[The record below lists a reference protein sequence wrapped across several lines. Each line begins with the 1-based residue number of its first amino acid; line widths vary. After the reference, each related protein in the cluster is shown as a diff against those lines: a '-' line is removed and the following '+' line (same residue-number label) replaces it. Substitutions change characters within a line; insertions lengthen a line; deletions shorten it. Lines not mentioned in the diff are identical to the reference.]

1 MPRRLRRAWGSVGA
15 GLRPRP
21 LSGVDGACRRIRRGR
36 PACRPVGGSRA
47 EVCPGGHIGRPLHG
61 VEGIPNQRKI
71 GAKTDL
77 ANGAGQS
84 PPPTGATQVVRS
96 NGPMWAALRGDE
108 GRHAE
113 SSCPTGGCG
122 EPPRFPWVAAH
133 SGASAARVRGSRLES
148 RQRSSPKGSSTPD
161 NPSVT
166 AAPCQLPLHKGALGT
181 GDADRRVGPVGLL
194 AMTSVFC
201 HSEERSD
208 VGIRLFYDGRGL
220 GPPYLGH
227 GLRRPNFVPKFGR
240 RSSRRPLRKVYR
252 SPSNGPMW
260 SSAPTPCGGRG
271 NGTPGSSCPT
281 GGRREVSS
289 IAEAALSEA
298 ESAGIAAGQIRSLP
312 DDLRVQHGVPG
323 SEV

>member
-1 MPRRLRRAWGSVGA
+1 MSAR
-15 GLRPRP
+15 
-21 LSGVDGACRRIRRGR
+21 
-36 PACRPVGGSRA
+36 GGSRA
-47 EVCPGGHIGRPLHG
+47 EPCPGGHIGPPLHG

-166 AAPCQLPLHKGALGT
+166 AAPCQLPLHKGSLGWGKNR
-181 GDADRRVGPVGLL
+181 GDRFRGLL
-194 AMTSVFC
+194 AQFSLLEVTLQQALESLAVAGLVAGHRC
-201 HSEERSD
+201 SPHWQAASRP
-208 VGIRLFYDGRGL
+208 RGTAEISRFL
-220 GPPYLGH
+220 I
-227 GLRRPNFVPKFGR
+227 
-240 RSSRRPLRKVYR
+240 SS
-252 SPSNGPMW
+252 S
-260 SSAPTPCGGRG
+260 
-271 NGTPGSSCPT
+271 PGSQGTMLEKC
-281 GGRREVSS
+281 
-289 IAEAALSEA
+289 
-298 ESAGIAAGQIRSLP
+298 
-312 DDLRVQHGVPG
+312 H
-323 SEV
+323 